1 MFITN
6 PVHALEEEVARLSA
20 SIIEEKKHLD
30 EIITLFETSQIYSV
44 ENQGGSVG
52 AYKYFIY
59 PFKGLTL
66 VNQKIYATAGKYLA
80 RLVPKETEV
89 ILTIESDG
97 IGLASFVG
105 AELGLPVV
113 ICKSFHYNV
122 PSLEFVQKTG
132 YYERPMYLPKV
143 IEGKKVAIVDCLIST
158 GGTVMAMIEAIK
170 KLPDTTIT
178 GIYCLN
184 NKSNYNKQ
192 QKTIEE
198 YDYGYLFDTR
208 IIDEEEKVEA
218 KFSKYL
224 RTAFWKNIDHLF
236 FNLAKEYSQLSN
248 FSTRGYQV
256 GALIV
261 AADTFE
267 IVAWGYRRGNIHA
280 EQDAISMLKNNCPDW
295 ETRDFSLYTTMEPCA
310 YRNGSGFTCC
320 SELINQIPQI
330 RWVIVGEIDS
340 ADNQI
345 NGAGLEKLKPCKH
358 LRLVQNNEVIRSP
371 NKVPHFSDANSI

>member
-1 MFITN
+1 MFATN
-6 PVHALEEEVARLSA
+6 PVHALEEEVLRLSK
-20 SIIEEKKHLD
+20 SIAEEKRQLD
-30 EIITLFETSQIYSV
+30 EIITLFKDSQIYSV
-44 ENQGGSVG
+44 GDLGGSVET
-52 AYKYFIY
+52 YKYFIY

-80 RLVPKETEV
+80 RLVPKDTEV

-132 YYERPMYLPKV
+132 YYERTMYLPKV

-158 GGTVMAMIEAIK
+158 GGTVLAMIEAIK
-170 KLPDTTIT
+170 KLADTKIT

-192 QKTIEE
+192 QKTIED
-198 YDYGYLFDTR
+198 YNYGYLFDTR
-208 IIDEEEKVEA
+208 IVEEENRVEA
-218 KFSKYL
+218 QFSKYL
-224 RTAFWKNIDHLF
+224 RTAFWQSIDALF
-236 FNLAKEYSQLSN
+236 FDLAKQYSQLSN

-280 EQDAISMLKNNCPDW
+280 EQDAITMLKSNCPDW
-295 ETRDFSLYTTMEPCA
+295 EQRDFSLYTTMEPCA
-310 YRNGSGFTCC
+310 YRNGSGYTCC
-320 SELINQIPQI
+320 SELINQVPQI
-330 RWVIVGEIDS
+330 RWVVIGEIDTT
-340 ADNQI
+340 DEQI
-345 NGAGLEKLKPCKH
+345 NGAGLERLKNCKH
-358 LRLVQNNEVIRSP
+358 IRMIQNNEVIRSVNP
-371 NKVPHFSDANSI
+371 VPHFSTQTGI